1 MAMQECVRM
10 ESSCRKSLKSS
21 DLSEVIVHIYIY
33 NIYIYIYIY
42 ILYYVFIV
50 IEMIEMTEVQATCP
64 DLAKDLDR
72 FHVIPR
78 SREAG
83 ARLASN

>member
-1 MAMQECVRM
+1 MHSYAERI
-10 ESSCRKSLKSS
+10 ES
-21 DLSEVIVHIYIY
+21 E
-33 NIYIYIYIY
+33 
-42 ILYYVFIV
+42 IL
-50 IEMIEMTEVQATCP
+50 IEMTKVQATCP

-83 ARLASN
+83 ARLAIQQLASRQAVPIPPSSGFERLSKLIRRLDNLGHHPS

>member
-1 MAMQECVRM
+1 MQKCVRI
-10 ESSCRKSLKSS
+10 EP
-21 DLSEVIVHIYIY
+21 E
-33 NIYIYIYIY
+33 
-42 ILYYVFIV
+42 IL
-50 IEMIEMTEVQATCP
+50 IEMTEVQATCP

-83 ARLASN
+83 ARLAINQQLASRQTVPIPPSSGF

>member
-1 MAMQECVRM
+1 MQKCVRI
-10 ESSCRKSLKSS
+10 ES
-21 DLSEVIVHIYIY
+21 E
-33 NIYIYIYIY
+33 
-42 ILYYVFIV
+42 IL
-50 IEMIEMTEVQATCP
+50 IEMTEVQATCP

-83 ARLASN
+83 ARLAINSTVGVSSDSSNSSFFRLSTSF